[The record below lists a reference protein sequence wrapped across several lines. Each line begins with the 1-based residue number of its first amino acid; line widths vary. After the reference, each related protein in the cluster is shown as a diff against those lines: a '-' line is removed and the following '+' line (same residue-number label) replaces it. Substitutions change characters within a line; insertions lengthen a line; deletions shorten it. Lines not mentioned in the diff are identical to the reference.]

1 MYFNDTHADF
11 HLVKESEPALL
22 DYLTTLAAK
31 EYVVY
36 NNPRVLPDD
45 LGEEMVRMLVRLR
58 RPVRRS

>member
-1 MYFNDTHADF
+1 VYFNDTHPDF
-11 HLVKESEPALL
+11 QMVKESEPALL
-22 DYLTTLAAK
+22 DYLTTLVAK

-58 RPVRRS
+58 RHLRRA